1 MSKMK
6 EYRLKYG
13 KGEQSI
19 TLDENKVLQI
29 IDAEPGAKIT
39 DLKQAVLDAIRNP
52 VGSAPLR
59 EVVKAGD
66 KVVILVSDITR
77 AWTKTSQYLPVVV
90 EELNNN
96 GVPDEDISVI
106 VAAGTHRANTDE
118 EKKIILGEDLSRRLK
133 VYDHDAYDMDKNMYL
148 GTTKRGT
155 PVYLDKRA
163 VEADKVILTGG
174 ITPHL
179 FAGFG
184 GGRKSVLPGIAAAQ
198 TINHNHVMALS
209 DTIGGGI
216 NPDTCLAK
224 TWDNRVSDD
233 MCDAAAMLNPCF
245 LVNSIMDAD
254 GDFYAVVAG
263 NWHDAWLEG
272 TRIVLKQQNVKTKT
286 KADIAITSGGGFP
299 YDMNLY
305 QGMKAYVPAAMSLK
319 EGGVMIAV
327 LECED
332 IAEPPVYFNCFHYD
346 DLKEMEQDVRD
357 GFTIPFY
364 VAFYTCCLAERFT
377 VILVTKPENFE
388 KARKTR
394 AVPVATLEE
403 AMAMA
408 EKIVGKDYTVN
419 IIPHGMAT
427 IPVFD

>member
-1 MSKMK
+1 MQ
-6 EYRLKYG
+6 EYKLKYG

-29 IDAEPGAKIT
+29 IDAVPGEKIT
-39 DLKQAVLDAIRNP
+39 DLKKAVLDAVRNP
-52 VGSAPLR
+52 VGSAPLG
-59 EVVKAGD
+59 EVVQKGD
-66 KVVILVSDITR
+66 KVAILVSDITR
-77 AWTKTSQYLPVVV
+77 AWTRTSEYLPFVV
-90 EELNNN
+90 EELNNS
-96 GVPDEDISVI
+96 GIPDDDIFII

-118 EKKIILGEDLSRRLK
+118 EKKVIVGADLFKRLK
-133 VYDHDAYDMDKNMYL
+133 IYDHDAYDMDKNVYL
-148 GTTKRGT
+148 GTTRRGT

-198 TINHNHVMALS
+198 TINHNHVLALS
-209 DTIGGGI
+209 DVIGGGI

-224 TWDNRVSDD
+224 TVDNRVNDD
-233 MCDAAAMLNPCF
+233 MCDAAALLNPCF

-254 GDFYAVVAG
+254 GDFYAIAAG
-263 NWHDAWLEG
+263 NWHEAWLEG
-272 TRIVLKQQNVKTKT
+272 TRLVTKQQGVKAKA
-286 KADIAITSGGGFP
+286 KADIAITSGGGYP
-299 YDMNLY
+299 RDMNLY
-305 QGMKAYVPAAMSLK
+305 QGMKAYVPAAMALK
-319 EGGVMIAV
+319 EGGVIIAV

-332 IAEPPVYFNCFHYD
+332 IAEPPVFFNCFHYD

-357 GFTIPFY
+357 GFSIPFY

-377 VILVTKPENFE
+377 IILVTKPENFE
-388 KARKTR
+388 MARKTR
-394 AVPVATLEE
+394 AVPVATLAE
-403 AMAMA
+403 AMQMA
-408 EKIVGKDYTVN
+408 EKIIGREDYTVN

-427 IPVFD
+427 IPFFD

>member
-1 MSKMK
+1 M
-6 EYRLKYG
+6 
-13 KGEQSI
+13 
-19 TLDENKVLQI
+19 LQI

-39 DLKQAVLDAIRNP
+39 DLKQAVLDAVRNP
-52 VGSAPLR
+52 VGSAPLK

-77 AWTKTSQYLPVVV
+77 AWTKTSQYLPIVV

-118 EKKIILGEDLSRRLK
+118 EKKIILGEDLFRRLK

-209 DTIGGGI
+209 DTIS
-216 NPDTCLAK
+216 AK
-224 TWDNRVSDD
+224 I
-233 MCDAAAMLNPCF
+233 C
-245 LVNSIMDAD
+245 
-254 GDFYAVVAG
+254 
-263 NWHDAWLEG
+263 
-272 TRIVLKQQNVKTKT
+272 
-286 KADIAITSGGGFP
+286 
-299 YDMNLY
+299 
-305 QGMKAYVPAAMSLK
+305 
-319 EGGVMIAV
+319 
-327 LECED
+327 
-332 IAEPPVYFNCFHYD
+332 
-346 DLKEMEQDVRD
+346 
-357 GFTIPFY
+357 
-364 VAFYTCCLAERFT
+364 
-377 VILVTKPENFE
+377 
-388 KARKTR
+388 
-394 AVPVATLEE
+394 ATQPLC
-403 AMAMA
+403 
-408 EKIVGKDYTVN
+408 
-419 IIPHGMAT
+419 
-427 IPVFD
+427 